1 MANATDAG
9 VLDTLGMLGLTLGLP
24 DQVEAAVGLAAD
36 LDGLPSH
43 REIENV
49 VVLGMGGSGIS
60 GDILSAIAG
69 PFMPVPVVVSKG
81 YECPSFAS
89 EGTLCFAASFSGN
102 TEETVEAASE
112 AAAAGAHMIVLSSGG
127 RLAELAETWAAP
139 WVQLPGDIPMP
150 RAGIGAVSIPPLC
163 ILEQVGLFPG
173 ASGWIDE
180 AVTQLRRRRAEL
192 ERPGNVAQEVARAIG
207 RTIPIIYGG
216 GAVGAVAA
224 ARWKNQVNENAKA
237 PAFANAHPELG
248 HNEVCGWGQHGDVT
262 RQVFTLVQVRHDDE
276 HPQVQ
281 RRFDYVREVLDEVVN
296 DVLEVRAAGEG
307 TLAQLFDLVLVGDL
321 VSLHMAFAE
330 GIDPGP
336 IPVLEDLKR
345 RLAE

>member
-1 MANATDAG
+1 MTTNMPAT
-9 VLDTLGMLGLTLGLP
+9 
-24 DQVEAAVGLAAD
+24 
-36 LDGLPSH
+36 
-43 REIENV
+43 RRR
-49 VVLGMGGSGIS
+49 
-60 GDILSAIAG
+60 ILQ
-69 PFMPVPVVVSKG
+69 
-81 YECPSFAS
+81 
-89 EGTLCFAASFSGN
+89 
-102 TEETVEAASE
+102 
-112 AAAAGAHMIVLSSGG
+112 AAGA
-127 RLAELAETWAAP
+127 
-139 WVQLPGDIPMP
+139 
-150 RAGIGAVSIPPLC
+150 AGLWSL
-163 ILEQVGLFPG
+163 
-173 ASGWIDE
+173 
-180 AVTQLRRRRAEL
+180 
-192 ERPGNVAQEVARAIG
+192 
-207 RTIPIIYGG
+207 
-216 GAVGAVAA
+216 
-224 ARWKNQVNENAKA
+224 AKA

-307 TLAQLFDLVLVGDL
+307 ALAQLFDLVLVGDL